1 MVTPREIP
9 ISPLSLERLHSYVG
23 AERMGETARMA
34 DSARVLLQG
43 RTVWNINSTAVGG
56 GVAELLPW
64 LLGYSRGAGVDARW
78 LVIEGR
84 AEFFALTKR
93 LHHAIHG
100 SPGDGRP
107 LDEAAHRLYEEVLRE
122 NAEYLLGV
130 VRPGDVVILH
140 DPQTAGLAP
149 ALVAAGARVMW
160 RSHIGMEDPNA
171 ESLAGWAFLARYLEG
186 VGAYI
191 FSREGYRPPGWDGA
205 RSAVIAPS
213 IDPFTAKNEMLTPE
227 TTRALLQH
235 VGIIAGPRHDDV
247 HRFGGQDGSPRS
259 VARRAEVLRW
269 GPAPGWEDPLV
280 VQVSRWDPL
289 KDPVGVMRGFAEHLA
304 RGGTPAD
311 LVLAGPETHAVTD
324 DPEAATTLAATIE
337 EWRRL
342 PGSARSRIHLVS
354 LPVTDVEE
362 NAAVVNALQRHATVI
377 VQKSLHEGFG
387 LTVTEAMWKGR
398 AVLASGVGGI
408 RDQIVDGEHGL
419 LLDDPT
425 DRGEFASKLGRLLA
439 EPGLAR
445 RLGMR
450 ARERVIERFLAP
462 RHLREYAELLD
473 RLAGGSAAAAGAE
486 AAGGAPDLAADRAQG
501 R

>member
-1 MVTPREIP
+1 M
-9 ISPLSLERLHSYVG
+9 
-23 AERMGETARMA
+23 
-34 DSARVLLQG
+34 
-43 RTVWNINSTAVGG
+43 
-56 GVAELLPW
+56 
-64 LLGYSRGAGVDARW
+64 
-78 LVIEGR
+78 
-84 AEFFALTKR
+84 
-93 LHHAIHG
+93 
-100 SPGDGRP
+100 
-107 LDEAAHRLYEEVLRE
+107 
-122 NAEYLLGV
+122 

-149 ALVAAGARVMW
+149 ALGAAGARVMW
-160 RSHIGMEDPNA
+160 RSHIGVEEPNA
-171 ESLAGWAFLARYLEG
+171 ESQAGWGFLERYLAG
-186 VGAYI
+186 VDAYI
-191 FSREGYRPPGWDGA
+191 FSREGYRPPGWDAA

-213 IDPFTAKNEMLTPE
+213 IDPFTAKNEMLAPE

-235 VGIIAGPRHDDV
+235 VGIIAGRRRDDV
-247 HRFGGQDGSPRS
+247 HRFGGQDGSPRHVS
-259 VARRAEVLRW
+259 RRAEVLRW
-269 GPAPGWEDPLV
+269 GPAPAWEDPLV

-289 KDPVGVMRGFAEHLA
+289 KDDPVGVMRGFAAHLA

-342 PGSARSRIHLVS
+342 PGSVRSRIQLVS

-362 NAAVVNALQRHATVI
+362 NAAVINALQRHATVI

-398 AVLASGVGGI
+398 PVLASGVGGI

-425 DRGEFASKLGRLLA
+425 DPAEFAEKLGRLLA

-445 RLGMR
+445 RLGER
-450 ARERVIERFLAP
+450 ARERVVERFLAP

-473 RLAGGSAAAAGAE
+473 RLAAAPGAPAGAAAAGV
-486 AAGGAPDLAADRAQG
+486 APDGASG